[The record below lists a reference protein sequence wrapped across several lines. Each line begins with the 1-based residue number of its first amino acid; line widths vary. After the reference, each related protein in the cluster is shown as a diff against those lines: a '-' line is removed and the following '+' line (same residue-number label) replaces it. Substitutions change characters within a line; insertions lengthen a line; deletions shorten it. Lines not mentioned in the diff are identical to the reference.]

1 METKKGNRQFG
12 LDIMAGI
19 IILYVIICHMRM
31 VGGTTPN
38 FGLVLFFSMP
48 WFYFK
53 SGMFFKDKEIKN
65 LVKADFQK
73 LLAPYIAFV
82 IIGWA
87 VFVILSLLK
96 GTFTPYDA
104 FLKPLI
110 QLGLLGSCS
119 GNWPLWFLLTLFGIK
134 FTYTVLNKLFNNS
147 IYGKISIGLA
157 GLAIAYL
164 MYNLGI
170 SKFVYI
176 ASISLGLFFYMLGD
190 LLRSKQYTNHLFI
203 ISGIIYLALAICI
216 PSHIGFQR
224 NVLVYGNYLACV
236 IASAAGCIFFNNILN
251 HLFTKDNFF
260 AKFGRESITY
270 YVCHFPVVLILEYLF
285 VYVFKIENGQHV
297 FYLTILGCI
306 ILLPLLNKLLNHPK
320 LKFIIGK

>member
-1 METKKGNRQFG
+1 MEAKKGNRQYG
-12 LDIMAGI
+12 LDIIAGI

-53 SGMFFKDKEIKN
+53 SGMFYKDKN
-65 LVKADFQK
+65 LYDLIKADYKK
-73 LLAPYIAFV
+73 LLTPYIAF
-82 IIGWA
+82 ILIGWC
-87 VFVILSLLK
+87 VFVILSILK

-134 FTYTVLNKLFNNS
+134 FIYTALNKIFNS
-147 IYGKISIGLA
+147 VYGKIFIGLI
-157 GLAIAYL
+157 GLFIAFMMYYL
-164 MYNLGI
+164 GV

-203 ISGIIYLALAICI
+203 ISAIIYLALAICI

-224 NVLVYGNYLACV
+224 NVLEYGNYFVCV
-236 IASAAGCIFFNNILN
+236 IASAAGCVFFNNMLN
-251 HLFTKDNFF
+251 RLVTKDNFF

-270 YVCHFPVVLILEYLF
+270 YVCHFPVVLILQYLF
-285 VYVFKIENGQHV
+285 VDVLKIDNGQHV
-297 FYLTILGCI
+297 FYLTILGCV
-306 ILLPLLNKLLNHPK
+306 ILLPLLNNLLNHPK
-320 LKFIIGK
+320 LKFLIGK

>member
-38 FGLVLFFSMP
+38 FGLVLFLSMP

-53 SGMFFKDKEIKN
+53 SGMFFKDKDIKV
-65 LVKADFQK
+65 LLKGDYKK
-73 LLAPYIAFV
+73 LLSPYIAFIV
-82 IIGWA
+82 IGWA
-87 VFVILSLLK
+87 VYVILSLLK

-134 FTYTVLNKLFNNS
+134 FTYTVLNKLFKNS
-147 IYGKISIGLA
+147 VYGKIFIGLI
-157 GLAIAYL
+157 GLCIAFIMYYL
-164 MYNLGI
+164 EI

-190 LLRSKQYTNHLFI
+190 LLRKKQYSTPLFVV
-203 ISGIIYLALAICI
+203 SAIIYIAIAIGI

-224 NVLVYGNYLACV
+224 NVLVYGNYLSCV
-236 IASAAGCIFFNNILN
+236 IASAAGCVFFNNVLN
-251 HLFTKDNFF
+251 KLFTKDYFF

-270 YVCHFPVVLILEYLF
+270 YVCHFPVVLILQYLF
-285 VYVFKIENGQHV
+285 VDVIKIENGQQV
-297 FYLTILGCI
+297 FYLTILGCV

-320 LKFIIGK
+320 LKFLIGK

>member
-1 METKKGNRQFG
+1 MEIKKGNRQFG

-19 IILYVIICHMRM
+19 IILYVIVCHMRM
-31 VGGTTPN
+31 VGGKTPN
-38 FGLVLFFSMP
+38 FGFVLFLSMP

-53 SGMFFKDKEIKN
+53 SGMFFKDKDIKV
-65 LVKADFQK
+65 LLKADYKK
-73 LLAPYIAFV
+73 LLSPYIAFV
-82 IIGWA
+82 IIGWT
-87 VFVILSLLK
+87 VYVILSLLK

-134 FTYTVLNKLFNNS
+134 FIYTTLNKLFKNS
-147 IYGKISIGLA
+147 IYGRIFIGLA
-157 GLAIAYL
+157 GLGVAFL
-164 MYNLGI
+164 MYYLGI

-190 LLRSKQYTNHLFI
+190 LLRSKQYNRYLFI
-203 ISGIIYLALAICI
+203 ISAIIYIALAIGI

-224 NVLVYGNYLACV
+224 NTLIYGNYLSCV
-236 IASAAGCIFFNNILN
+236 VASAAGCVFFNNVLN
-251 HLFTKDNFF
+251 KLVAKDNFF

-270 YVCHFPVVLILEYLF
+270 YVCHFPIVLILEYIF
-285 VYVFKIENGQHV
+285 VNVLNIEDKQNV
-297 FYLTILGCI
+297 FYLTIIGCLI
-306 ILLPLLNKLLNHPK
+306 ILPLLNQLLNLPK
-320 LKFIIGK
+320 LKFLIGK

>member
-1 METKKGNRQFG
+1 METKKNKRQFG

-19 IILYVIICHMRM
+19 IIIYVIIGHMRM

-38 FGLVLFFSMP
+38 FGLVLFLSMP

-53 SGMFFKDKEIKN
+53 SGMFFKDKDIKV
-65 LVKADFQK
+65 LLKADYKK
-73 LLAPYIAFV
+73 LLSPYIAFV
-82 IIGWA
+82 VIGWT
-87 VFVILSLLK
+87 VFAILSLLK
-96 GTFTPYDA
+96 GTFTPYDV

-134 FTYTVLNKLFNNS
+134 FVYTVLNKLFNNNVF
-147 IYGKISIGLA
+147 GKVCIGFG
-157 GLAIAYL
+157 GLAIAFIMCY
-164 MYNLGI
+164 LGI

-190 LLRSKQYTNHLFI
+190 LLRTKQYSIPIFI
-203 ISGIIYLALAICI
+203 LSTIIYIALAIGL
-216 PSHIGFQR
+216 PSHIVFQR
-224 NVLVYGNYLACV
+224 NILVYGNYIACV
-236 IASAAGCIFFNNILN
+236 IASAAGCIFFNNVLN
-251 HLFTKDNFF
+251 RLITKDNFF
-260 AKFGRESITY
+260 AKFGRDSITY
-270 YVCHFPVVLILEYLF
+270 YVCHFPVILILQYIF
-285 VYVFKIENGQHV
+285 VDIFKIEKGQNV

-320 LKFIIGK
+320 LKFLIGK

>member
-38 FGLVLFFSMP
+38 FGLILFFSMP

-65 LVKADFQK
+65 LVKTDFQK
-73 LLAPYIAFV
+73 LLAPYIAFI
-82 IIGWA
+82 IIGWI
-87 VFVILSLLK
+87 VFVILSLFK

-134 FTYTVLNKLFNNS
+134 FLYTVLNKLFKNKT
-147 IYGKISIGLA
+147 YGKLFVGLIGLGVA
-157 GLAIAYL
+157 FI
-164 MYNLGI
+164 MYYIGI

-190 LLRSKQYTNHLFI
+190 LLRSKQYSNPLFL
-203 ISGIIYLALAICI
+203 ISAIVYIALAFGI

-236 IASAAGCIFFNNILN
+236 LASAAGCIFFNNLLN
-251 HLFTKDNFF
+251 RLVTKDNFF

-270 YVCHFPVVLILEYLF
+270 YVCHFPMVLILQFIFADVLK
-285 VYVFKIENGQHV
+285 VENGQHV

-306 ILLPLLNKLLNHPK
+306 ILLPLFNKLLNHPK
-320 LKFIIGK
+320 LKFLIGK

>member
-1 METKKGNRQFG
+1 MEIKKGNRQFG

-38 FGLVLFFSMP
+38 FGYVLFLSMP

-53 SGMFFKDKEIKN
+53 SGMFFKDKDIKV
-65 LVKADFQK
+65 LLKADFKK
-73 LLAPYIAFV
+73 LLSPYIAFV

-87 VFVILSLLK
+87 VYVILSLLK
-96 GTFTPYDA
+96 GSFTPYDA

-134 FTYTVLNKLFNNS
+134 FIYTVLNKLFRNS
-147 IYGKISIGLA
+147 LYGKIFIGLA
-157 GLAIAYL
+157 GLIIAYL
-164 MYNLGI
+164 MYYFGI
-170 SKFVYI
+170 PKFVYI

-190 LLRSKQYTNHLFI
+190 LLRSKQYNRHLFI
-203 ISGIIYLALAICI
+203 ISAIIYIALAIGI

-224 NVLVYGNYLACV
+224 NVLEYGNYFACV
-236 IASAAGCIFFNNILN
+236 IASAAGCIFFNNLLN
-251 HLFTKDNFF
+251 RLVTKDNFF

-285 VYVFKIENGQHV
+285 ADVLKIENGQHV
-297 FYLTILGCI
+297 FYLTILGCV
-306 ILLPLLNKLLNHPK
+306 ILLPLLNQLLNHPK
-320 LKFIIGK
+320 LKFLIGK

>member
-31 VGGTTPN
+31 VGGTTPD
-38 FGLVLFFSMP
+38 FGLVLFLSMP

-53 SGMFFKDKEIKN
+53 SGMFFKDKDIKD
-65 LVKADFQK
+65 LLKADYKK
-73 LLAPYIAFV
+73 LLSPYIAFIV
-82 IIGWA
+82 IGWV
-87 VFVILSLLK
+87 VFVILSILK

-134 FTYTVLNKLFNNS
+134 FVYTVLNKIFNNS
-147 IYGKISIGLA
+147 VLGKVCIGSF
-157 GLAIAYL
+157 GLAIAFIMCY
-164 MYNLGI
+164 LGI

-190 LLRSKQYTNHLFI
+190 LLRTKQYSIPLFI
-203 ISGIIYLALAICI
+203 VSTIIYLALAIGI

-224 NVLVYGNYLACV
+224 NVLVNGNYFACV
-236 IASAAGCIFFNNILN
+236 IASAAGCIFFNNVLN
-251 HLFTKDNFF
+251 RLFTKDNFF

-270 YVCHFPVVLILEYLF
+270 YVCHFPVVLILQYIFADVLK
-285 VYVFKIENGQHV
+285 VENGQHV

-320 LKFIIGK
+320 LKFLIGK

>member
-19 IILYVIICHMRM
+19 IIIYVIICHMRM

-38 FGLVLFFSMP
+38 LGLVLFLSMP

-53 SGMFFKDKEIKN
+53 SGMFFKDKDIKV
-65 LVKADFQK
+65 LLKADYKK
-73 LLAPYIAFV
+73 LLSPYIAFV
-82 IIGWA
+82 IIGWG
-87 VFVILSLLK
+87 VYVILSLLK

-134 FTYTVLNKLFNNS
+134 FLYTTLNKIFKNS
-147 IYGKISIGLA
+147 IYGRVIIGLA
-157 GLAIAYL
+157 GLGVAFL
-164 MYNLGI
+164 MYYLGI

-190 LLRSKQYTNHLFI
+190 LLRAKQYNNNLFF
-203 ISGIIYLALAICI
+203 ISAIIYIALAVGI

-224 NVLVYGNYLACV
+224 NVLVYGNYLACA
-236 IASAAGCIFFNNILN
+236 IASAAGCIFFNNVLN
-251 HLFTKDNFF
+251 RLVTKDNFF

-270 YVCHFPVVLILEYLF
+270 YVCHFPTVLILQYLF
-285 VYVFKIENGQHV
+285 VDVLKIENGQHV
-297 FYLTILGCI
+297 FYLTILGCV

-320 LKFIIGK
+320 LKFLIGK